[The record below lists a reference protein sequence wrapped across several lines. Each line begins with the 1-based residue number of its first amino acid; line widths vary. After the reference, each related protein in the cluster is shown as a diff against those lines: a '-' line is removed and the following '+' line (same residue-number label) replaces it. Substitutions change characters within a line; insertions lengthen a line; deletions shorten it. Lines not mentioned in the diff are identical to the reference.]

1 MYTPSN
7 IIIFENYG
15 RYYADYS
22 ANGKR
27 FALHRASCG
36 TKAEAYEL
44 AVEQIEYLNEKAN

>member
-1 MYTPSN
+1 MYTPKH
-7 IIIFENYG
+7 IIIFEDYG

-36 TKAEAYEL
+36 TANEAFAL
-44 AVEQIEYLNEKAN
+44 AVEQINYLNERRN